1 VLNSGTIKSQ
11 VPLGEDA
18 HAAAEG
24 AKDTG
29 IFLAEHHGIIVTS
42 TELLFVVTSDG
53 KVRTHDQDTGN
64 ILWIGSLPAGSEG
77 IPAMYEVGGR
87 QFLVV
92 SASSS
97 LNSGGDH
104 RDPSGSLPTTA
115 LSRAR
120 AHVSF
125 ALPETQH

>member
-1 VLNSGTIKSQ
+1 MASLSPRPGCFSW
-11 VPLGEDA
+11 
-18 HAAAEG
+18 
-24 AKDTG
+24 
-29 IFLAEHHGIIVTS
+29 
-42 TELLFVVTSDG
+42 LFVATSDG
-53 KVRTHDQDTGN
+53 KVRAHDQDTSN
-64 ILWIGSLPAGSEG
+64 ILWIGLLPAGSDG

-92 SASSS
+92 SASS
-97 LNSGGDH
+97 GADH

-120 AHVSF
+120 AHVAF